1 MSVKQKEILVSQ
13 CDLMR
18 MAVTFLRATASLYIA
33 PGIVLFNTIQYDFM
47 KRFLASLFIITA
59 PCAVAQSIGTIESA
73 EYDPGNNRFIIS
85 NQTELVVVD
94 GSGAPLSS
102 LPIPVSYGMEVV
114 GTNVFGISG
123 SSVNCYDLN
132 TGDELGSINISGA
145 QFLNGMAS
153 DGAGRIWVTDFSAK
167 KIHEIDFT
175 DLQNPSSS
183 VIVNN
188 TVSTPNGICYDASA
202 NRLVFVAWGNSAPIK
217 AVSLSDYSVSTLLA
231 NSGVGNIDGI
241 DNDLSGNFFI
251 ASWSPNRI
259 TQFNSD
265 FSISQTITVAGGLSS
280 PADIAYAEEIDT
292 LIIPN
297 SGNGTVRFVGFNSP
311 VGVENVNASEA
322 VRVFPNP
329 ADEYLVMDLDLNTQE
344 LLSVI
349 LLDGQGRVVDN
360 LWHGNLPSGK
370 NKLVLDIAH
379 CDAGWYQLQLA
390 SQSRN
395 ELYDVVVHR

>member
-1 MSVKQKEILVSQ
+1 MLLFLLLCVS
-13 CDLMR
+13 
-18 MAVTFLRATASLYIA
+18 AVLHSQTLGS
-33 PGIVLFNTIQYDFM
+33 
-47 KRFLASLFIITA
+47 
-59 PCAVAQSIGTIESA
+59 IESA
-73 EYDPGNNRFIIS
+73 EFDPTNHRFLVS
-85 NQTELVVVD
+85 NQSELVVVD
-94 GSGAPLSS
+94 ENGS
-102 LPIPVSYGMEVV
+102 PVSSFPMPVAYGMEVV
-114 GTNVFGISG
+114 GPHLFAISG
-123 SSVNCYDLN
+123 SSVFCYDLS
-132 TGDELGSINISGA
+132 TGNELSSIVITGA

-167 KIHEIDFT
+167 KIHEIDYT
-175 DLQNPSSS
+175 DPLNPSSN
-183 VIVNN
+183 VIVSN

-241 DNDLSGNFFI
+241 DNDTAGNFFI

-265 FSISQTITVAGGLSS
+265 FSISQTITVAGGLNS

-297 SGNGTVRFVGFNSP
+297 SGNATVRFVGFNSP
-311 VGVENVNASEA
+311 VGIENVHASEA

-329 ADEYLVMDLDLNTQE
+329 AADFLVMDLDLNAQE

-349 LLDGQGRVVDN
+349 LLDAQGRVVDK

-379 CDAGWYQLQLA
+379 CDAGWYQLLLA